1 MFVLSELRI
10 LAVGDVVGRPGR
22 RAVRE
27 IVPRLRKERGIDFV
41 VVNGENAAG
50 GAGIT
55 LDTAREL
62 LDSDVD
68 VLTSGDHFFDH
79 KEVKDLIAAEPRAL
93 RPANWSRHAPGRGFG
108 LFETAAGLVV
118 GSKESSRRR
127 GLVVGSKESS
137 RRRGVKVGV
146 LNLIGRVF
154 MRPVDSPFDCADDAI
169 AELRR
174 EADIVL
180 VDLHAEATSEKIA
193 MGHYLDRRV
202 SLLFGT
208 HTHVQTADAK
218 ILPGGMAY
226 ITDLGMTGPH
236 ESVLGREIDPVL
248 ARLRTGVPAK
258 FGVGKGDVRLQGVIV
273 TVEAASG
280 RATGIERVDVALE

>member
-1 MFVLSELRI
+1 MAVLRI

-27 IVPRLRKERGIDFV
+27 LVPQLRKERGIDFV

-55 LDTAREL
+55 LDTAREI
-62 LDSDVD
+62 LDSEVD
-68 VLTSGDHFFDH
+68 VLTSGDHFFDQ
-79 KEVKDLIAAEPRAL
+79 KEVTDLIAAEPRAL
-93 RPANWSRHAPGRGFG
+93 RPANWSRHAPGRGFS
-108 LFETAAGLVV
+108 LFETAG
-118 GSKESSRRR
+118 
-127 GLVVGSKESS
+127 
-137 RRRGVKVGV
+137 GVKIGV
-146 LNLIGRVF
+146 VNLIGRVF
-154 MRPVDSPFDCADDAI
+154 MKPVDSPFDCADEAI

-174 EADIVL
+174 EADIIL
-180 VDLHAEATSEKIA
+180 VDLHAEATSEKLA
-193 MGHYLDRRV
+193 MGYYLDRRA

-208 HTHVQTADAK
+208 HTHVQTADEK

-226 ITDLGMTGPH
+226 ITDAGMTGPH
-236 ESVLGREIDPVL
+236 ESVLGREIEPVL

-273 TVEAASG
+273 TVEVGSG